1 LRQGRAFQ
9 SRSLQAEKRERRAWM
24 SLSYQDLLLIIP
36 FGLGE
41 AFMLWALWNFLKASQ
56 KR

>member
-9 SRSLQAEKRERRAWM
+9 SRSLHAGKRERRTGM
-24 SLSYQDLLLIIP
+24 SVSIQ

>member
-1 LRQGRAFQ
+1 
-9 SRSLQAEKRERRAWM
+9 M

>member
-1 LRQGRAFQ
+1 
-9 SRSLQAEKRERRAWM
+9 M
-24 SLSYQDLLLIIP
+24 SVSIHDLLLVVP
-36 FGLGE
+36 FSLGE